1 MKEGFD
7 KQKIIDILFNS
18 DVSVILSELED
29 SDKNSS
35 YLLAKLQLTEDEI
48 EKRLSYLIQ
57 HEFVTKKSHNNKT
70 VYAVNKEK
78 LSQVMENDEN
88 FSSVTKGLTEL
99 DSYLN

>member
-1 MKEGFD
+1 MEESFD
-7 KQKIIDILFNS
+7 KQKIIEVLFDS

-29 SDKNSS
+29 GDKYSS
-35 YLLAKLQLTEDEI
+35 YLAEKLKLTEEEI
-48 EKRLSYLIQ
+48 QKRLSYLVE
-57 HEFVTKKSHNNKT
+57 HGFVKSESEGDKI
-70 VYAVNKEK
+70 VYTADKEK